1 MQWLTALLLQTCSLH
16 AGPGG
21 EEVPAVW
28 VDRTGMKV
36 GITEQYSRQSKGT
49 LALVAQA
56 SACRASGLLAEWSES
71 QRRRRW

>member
-1 MQWLTALLLQTCSLH
+1 M
-16 AGPGG
+16 
-21 EEVPAVW
+21 W

-71 QRRRRW
+71 QRRRRFSWAGIAQTRWLHPASVATRN